1 MRLTKK
7 FTKEEMT
14 NFISQS
20 YSIADVCRLC
30 GWKPIGGNYGVIKR
44 YIKEYELD
52 TSHFTGY
59 RTNIGNRLNL
69 HKEKKAKEYLKKNSY
84 IKLTTLR
91 DKLVREGIKEYKC
104 EKCGISEWNGEQISL
119 QIHHINGDN
128 TDNRIENIMFLC
140 PNCHSQ
146 TDSFCGKKNIKNEKK
161 YYCRNCG
168 KTISNTRTGF
178 CDDCYKLLI
187 NGELIGQN
195 FSLDKKEI
203 NTIKCTKCGEL
214 ITKFSKSGL
223 CPKCSKNELR
233 VVERPSKEELTKLLF
248 DGNFTSVSKIFNVS
262 DNTIRKWC
270 KTYGMSPHSKDY
282 IK

>member
-1 MRLTKK
+1 MKLTKK
-7 FTKEEMT
+7 FTKDEMIV
-14 NFISQS
+14 FIKQS

-30 GWKPIGGNYGVIKR
+30 GWKPIGGNYGIIKR

-52 TSHFTGY
+52 TSHFLGK
-59 RTNIGNRLNL
+59 RSNIGNRLNQ
-69 HKEKKAKEYLKKNSY
+69 HKEKKAENYLKKDSY

-91 DKLVREGIKEYKC
+91 DKLVREGIKKYKC
-104 EKCGISEWNGEQISL
+104 EECGISEWNGKQISL

-146 TDSFCGKKNIKNEKK
+146 TDTFCGKKNIKNKKK

-168 KTISNTRTGF
+168 NTITNTRTGF

-187 NGELIGQN
+187 NGELIGQT
-195 FSLDKKEI
+195 FTLDKKEV
-203 NTIKCTKCGEL
+203 NTIKCKQCGEL
-214 ITKFSKSGL
+214 ITRFSKSGL
-223 CPKCSKNELR
+223 CPKCSKDKLR
-233 VVERPSKEELTKLLF
+233 RVERPSKEELTKLLI
-248 DGNFTSVSKIFNVS
+248 DGNFTSVSRIFNVT

-282 IK
+282 MK

>member
-30 GWKPIGGNYGVIKR
+30 GWKPIGGNYGIIKR

-52 TSHFTGY
+52 TNHFLGK
-59 RTNIGNRLNL
+59 RSNIGNRLNQ
-69 HKEKKAKEYLKKNSY
+69 HKEKKAENYLKKDSY

-104 EKCGISEWNGEQISL
+104 EDCGISEWNGKQISL

-146 TDSFCGKKNIKNEKK
+146 TDTFCGKKNIKNEKK

-168 KTISNTRTGF
+168 KTITNTRTGF
-178 CDDCYKLLI
+178 CDNCYKLLI
-187 NGELIGQN
+187 NGELIGQT
-195 FSLDKKEI
+195 FTLDKKEV
-203 NTIKCTKCGEL
+203 NTIKCKQCGEL
-214 ITKFSKSGL
+214 ITRFSKSGL
-223 CPKCSKNELR
+223 CPKCSKDKLR
-233 VVERPSKEELTKLLF
+233 RVERPSKEELTKLLI
-248 DGNFTSVSKIFNVS
+248 DGNFTSVSRIFNVS

>member
-30 GWKPIGGNYGVIKR
+30 GWKPIGGNYGIIKR

-52 TSHFTGY
+52 TSHFLGK
-59 RTNIGNRLNL
+59 RSNIGNRLNQ
-69 HKEKKAKEYLKKNSY
+69 HKEKKAENYLKKDSY

-104 EKCGISEWNGEQISL
+104 EDCGISEWNGKQISL

-146 TDSFCGKKNIKNEKK
+146 TDTFCGKKNIKNEKK

-168 KTISNTRTGF
+168 KTITNTRTGF

-187 NGELIGQN
+187 NGELIGQT
-195 FSLDKKEI
+195 FILDKKEV
-203 NTIKCTKCGEL
+203 NTIKCKQCGEL
-214 ITKFSKSGL
+214 ITRFSKSGL
-223 CPKCSKNELR
+223 CPKCSKDKLR
-233 VVERPSKEELTKLLF
+233 RVERPSKEELTKLLI
-248 DGNFTSVSKIFNVS
+248 DGNFTSVSRIFNVT

>member
-1 MRLTKK
+1 MKLTKK
-7 FTKEEMT
+7 FTKDEM
-14 NFISQS
+14 FVFVKQS

-30 GWKPIGGNYGVIKR
+30 GWKPIGGNYGIIKR

-52 TSHFTGY
+52 TSHFLGK
-59 RTNIGNRLNL
+59 RSNIGNRLNQ
-69 HKEKKAKEYLKKNSY
+69 HKEKKAENYLKKDSY

-91 DKLVREGIKEYKC
+91 DKLVREGIKKYKC
-104 EKCGISEWNGEQISL
+104 EECGISEWNGKQISL

-146 TDSFCGKKNIKNEKK
+146 TDTFCGKKNIKNEKK

-168 KTISNTRTGF
+168 NTITNTRTGF

-187 NGELIGQN
+187 NGELIGQT
-195 FSLDKKEI
+195 FTLDKKEV
-203 NTIKCTKCGEL
+203 NTIKCKECGEL
-214 ITKFSKSGL
+214 ITRFSKSGL
-223 CPKCSKNELR
+223 CPKCSKDKLR
-233 VVERPSKEELTKLLF
+233 RVERPSKEELTKLLI
-248 DGNFTSVSKIFNVS
+248 DGNFTSVSRIFNVT

-282 IK
+282 MK